1 MRTVLAMD
9 ATALDVMDQ
18 LYEKPKSRNVIMM
31 ITGAHSQPLHM
42 MQKSGFLDKIGEDF
56 VLENIDAALEKS
68 REILGET
75 SSAIT
80 KSAGN

>member
-1 MRTVLAMD
+1 
-9 ATALDVMDQ
+9 
-18 LYEKPKSRNVIMM
+18 MM

-75 SSAIT
+75 SSAIN

>member
-1 MRTVLAMD
+1 MKKC
-9 ATALDVMDQ
+9 Q
-18 LYEKPKSRNVIMM
+18 QKQQQKKSQKEINGQNKNLRLKR
-31 ITGAHSQPLHM
+31 PRRKLHM

-75 SSAIT
+75 SSAIN